1 MRKWILPSAI
11 VAMALA
17 SAGAAHAFM
26 DEGTVRVGHIGILTG
41 PGVDYGTQVLNG
53 LKVAQDEINQA
64 GGVTVAGKKVKF
76 DLAPYVYDSARN
88 VAQAIALTRKL
99 ALSDK
104 VLAVFGPVSSNEAV
118 SVFGVLQRKLGDSV
132 DTGLQLPIMNTSAMR
147 DGLGE
152 MSPWAFRNAT
162 VEQFLLA
169 ESLPKVIAA
178 RGPIKT
184 ASVVYLGSE
193 DYGPAMLK
201 NVYGPLLEKQGIQV
215 VSADGVHEGDRDY
228 SALIGKLMRLNPDM
242 LILLARYDVG
252 AKTMIE
258 AKRQGF
264 TPKLV
269 WASGMISQELIK
281 TGRAAVEGMM
291 MVSSYDATVP
301 RAAEVAKKFKVAAGV
316 EMNEFGANS
325 YEALYLLKAAIESSD
340 LRNTAESVEEDRRK
354 LQAALRQIKG
364 FPGLIGN
371 IDMHPSVN
379 DTIKQGLVVTIRNG
393 QFDVWKP

>member
-1 MRKWILPSAI
+1 MRKWVLRSAI
-11 VAMALA
+11 VAMALGTSGTA
-17 SAGAAHAFM
+17 PAFM
-26 DEGTVRVGHIGILTG
+26 DEGTVRLGHIGILTG

-53 LKVAQDEINQA
+53 LRIALDEINQ
-64 GGVTVAGKKVKF
+64 GSGVIIAGKQLKL

-88 VAQAIALTRKL
+88 VSQSIALTRKL

-104 VLAVFGPVSSNEAV
+104 VLAMFGPVSSNEAV
-118 SVFGVLQRKLGDSV
+118 SVFGVLQRKLGDAS
-132 DTGLQLPIMNTSAMR
+132 DPGLQLPIMNTSAMR
-147 DGLGE
+147 DGLGD

-162 VEQFLLA
+162 VEQLLLA
-169 ESLPKVIAA
+169 DLLPKVIEG
-178 RGPIKT
+178 RGPVRT

-201 NVYGPLLEKQGIQV
+201 SVYGPLLEKLGIKI
-215 VSADGVHEGDRDY
+215 VSSDGVHEGDRDY

-242 LILLARYDVG
+242 LMLLARYDVG

-264 TPKLV
+264 TPRLV

-281 TGRAAVEGMM
+281 TGRSAVEGMM

-301 RAAEVAKKFKVAAGV
+301 RAAEVAKKFKAVAGV

-325 YEALYLLKAAIESSD
+325 YEAMYLIKWAIENAN
-340 LRNTAESVEEDRRK
+340 LQNTPESIDEDRQK
-354 LQAALRQIKG
+354 LREALRRIKR

-371 IDMHPSVN
+371 IDMSPSSN
-379 DTIKQGLVVTIRNG
+379 DTVKQGLVVIIRNG
-393 QFDVWKP
+393 QFEIWKP